1 MYQPW
6 CDSYSKPVVLYKLQ
20 LTEAGDVEKMNEWL
34 PCYTST
40 DQGDSDIV
48 GTHSVDVI
56 QYISACTKTQIMY
69 AALMSIIVG
78 VGCSYSDRFIKDHQF
93 LSMEELSK
101 IAVDSDS
108 ERSLAWLLLETYK
121 KITLVFRKELKLCRD
136 AFELF
141 WLFRRVFSSAH
152 TLLKMYAGS
161 NYSSVHTKSLLTVI
175 LKQKNFNSLRKHAFM
190 T

>member
-20 LTEAGDVEKMNEWL
+20 LDEASAVESVNEWL
-34 PCYTST
+34 PCYTLP
-40 DQGDSDIV
+40 DQSDSDVV

-69 AALMSIIVG
+69 AALMSVVVG
-78 VGCSYSDRFIKDHQF
+78 AGCSSSDRFIKDHHF
-93 LSMEELSK
+93 LSIEELK
-101 IAVDSDS
+101 QIAMEPDS

-121 KITLVFRKELKLCRD
+121 KITLIFRTELKLCRD

-141 WLFRRVFSSAH
+141 WLFRRVFNSAH

-161 NYSSVHTKSLLTVI
+161 NYTRIHTKSLLTII
-175 LKQKNFNSLRKHAFM
+175 LKQKNFNSLRKHAFL